1 MGFRS
6 LYRYYRFIGM
16 PRLEALA
23 RAYRNRMP

>member
-23 RAYRNRMP
+23 RAYLNRVH